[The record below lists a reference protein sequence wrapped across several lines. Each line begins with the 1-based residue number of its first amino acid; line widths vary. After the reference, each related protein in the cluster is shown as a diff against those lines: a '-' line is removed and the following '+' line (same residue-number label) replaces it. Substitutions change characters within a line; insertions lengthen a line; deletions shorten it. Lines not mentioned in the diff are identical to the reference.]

1 MWRVVFSERDDLG
14 CSAPQLSQIKK
25 ADLNEERGLV
35 PVDVLVRESSAPSS
49 SVPPK
54 IFEPVG
60 RHFGVPDGVLD
71 VLVAKVVL
79 QGPGVMAIIGQL
91 EPAGMAKHVRVDRE
105 WHLGGLPEALDESM
119 EPNGTDGPAALGNEY
134 VVA

>member
-1 MWRVVFSERDDLG
+1 MVRRLLRTGRSWLFG
-14 CSAPQLSQIKK
+14 AQLSQIKK

-60 RHFGVPDGVLD
+60 RHFGVPDRVLN
-71 VLVAKVVL
+71 VLVPKVVL
-79 QGPGVMAIIGQL
+79 QGPCVVAIVGEL
-91 EPAGMAKHVRVDRE
+91 EPAGMAKHVGMDGE
-105 WHLGGLPEALDESM
+105 WHVGGLPDTLDE
-119 EPNGTDGPAALGNEY
+119 A
-134 VVA
+134 